1 MSFQRLKRYSPW
13 LSQASAAVSLC
24 IVVFMRIKFVFDS
37 GNTAGMLLLI
47 AMLTSLLTLVFG
59 VVALP
64 RWQGFVALG
73 IFGVV
78 AYFILFER
86 MYGVA

>member
-1 MSFQRLKRYSPW
+1 MSFQTLKKYSPW
-13 LSQASAAVSLC
+13 LSQASAAVSLL

-73 IFGVV
+73 IFGLV
-78 AYFILFER
+78 AYYILFER